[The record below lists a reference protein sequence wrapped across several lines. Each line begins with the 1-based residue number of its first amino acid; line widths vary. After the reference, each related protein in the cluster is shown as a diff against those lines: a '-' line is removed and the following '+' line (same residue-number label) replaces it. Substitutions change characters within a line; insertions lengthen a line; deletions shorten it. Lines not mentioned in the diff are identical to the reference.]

1 MFASVKYAHVVSLG
15 VTCSAFKSISVEEQ
29 EVKKK
34 KNYQD
39 LPLCQPISPEKQNPR
54 ISRNQTF
61 RYKLILNC
69 FDRTAYSC

>member
-1 MFASVKYAHVVSLG
+1 MFASVEYAHVVSLG

-29 EVKKK
+29 EVKKE

-54 ISRNQTF
+54 KEPNFSLQADLELF
-61 RYKLILNC
+61 
-69 FDRTAYSC
+69 